1 MDKQTFSEAVQR
13 MERSL
18 YRVAMSYTGNVPDAA
33 DVVQEAL
40 LRAWNRRDT
49 LRDERYFDTWL
60 MRVVINESKTLLRRR
75 RRVLPMAQPPELRA
89 AEPPGADVAL
99 YEALFRRMDG
109 AFPEGTVKVQKSQ
122 ISFYGRHLFAAASLP
137 VRRRKDWPK
146 MCLMVTVGLPYRL
159 DSPRVVAA
167 SEPYPGRWTHHVLV
181 TEADQ
186 IDEELMGWLREA
198 WDFAESK
205 R

>member
-1 MDKQTFSEAVQR
+1 MLTPAHYE
-13 MERSL
+13 
-18 YRVAMSYTGNVPDAA
+18 A
-33 DVVQEAL
+33 DVL
-40 LRAWNRRDT
+40 FF
-49 LRDERYFDTWL
+49 FDGKPL
-60 MRVVINESKTLLRRR
+60 EHS
-75 RRVLPMAQPPELRA
+75 
-89 AEPPGADVAL
+89 L

>member
-1 MDKQTFSEAVQR
+1 MQVPEHYISDVQFFFDGKPLELALYQTLSER
-13 MERSL
+13 M
-18 YRVAMSYTGNVPDAA
+18 A
-33 DVVQEAL
+33 EAL
-40 LRAWNRRDT
+40 PD
-49 LRDERYFDTWL
+49 
-60 MRVVINESKTLLRRR
+60 
-75 RRVLPMAQPPELRA
+75 
-89 AEPPGADVAL
+89 DVS
-99 YEALFRRMDG
+99 
-109 AFPEGTVKVQKSQ
+109 VKVQKSQ

>member
-1 MDKQTFSEAVQR
+1 
-13 MERSL
+13 
-18 YRVAMSYTGNVPDAA
+18 
-33 DVVQEAL
+33 
-40 LRAWNRRDT
+40 
-49 LRDERYFDTWL
+49 
-60 MRVVINESKTLLRRR
+60 MRV
-75 RRVLPMAQPPELRA
+75 PEHCTA
-89 AEPPGADVAL
+89 DAGMFFDGHPAELAL

-186 IDEELMGWLREA
+186 IDEELMGWLREGIWLREGRFTLRRQKGVYLHCICVLHPDVCLRTLQSPWA
-198 WDFAESK
+198 ARYQRLTLTLALPGQVRLKVRSIPVQDAEPCLAAVEQET
-205 R
+205 

>member
-1 MDKQTFSEAVQR
+1 
-13 MERSL
+13 
-18 YRVAMSYTGNVPDAA
+18 
-33 DVVQEAL
+33 
-40 LRAWNRRDT
+40 
-49 LRDERYFDTWL
+49 
-60 MRVVINESKTLLRRR
+60 MRV
-75 RRVLPMAQPPELRA
+75 PEHCTA
-89 AEPPGADVAL
+89 DAGMFFDGHPAELAL

-159 DSPRVVAA
+159 DSPRVAAA

-186 IDEELMGWLREA
+186 IDEELMGWLREGIWLREGKVTLRRQEGVYLHCICVFHPDLCLMGFQSPWA
-198 WDFAESK
+198 ANVRRTNLTLIFPGQVRLKVRSILLAEANAVVRFLEQESH
-205 R
+205 